1 MPRADPAEEM
11 SISRASG
18 GDARLIAAL
27 ATVTFYETYFEQDDP
42 RDMAN
47 YLADTFAPEKIAAE
61 LADPNSYFFI
71 AYRRGRAVG
80 YAKLRGGEP
89 HESVTSPNPIE
100 LQRIYLVERVW
111 GTGAGSV
118 LLQHCLEF
126 ARALGKDA
134 LWLGVWE
141 ENPRALAFYEKHGFR
156 RVGTLEF
163 PYGDTVGV
171 NAVMRMA
178 LVQ

>member
-1 MPRADPAEEM
+1 MSRDDLADVL

-18 GDARLIAAL
+18 EDARLIAAL
-27 ATVTFYETYFEQDDP
+27 ATVTFFETYFEQDDP
-42 RDMAN
+42 QDMAN
-47 YLADTFAPEKIAAE
+47 YLADTFAPENIAAE
-61 LADPNSYFFI
+61 LADPSSYFFI

-80 YAKLRGGEP
+80 YAKLRGGAP

-111 GTGAGSV
+111 GIGAGTA

-126 ARALGKDA
+126 ARDLGKDT

-141 ENPRALAFYEKHGFR
+141 ENPRALAFYEKHGFK

-163 PYGDTVGV
+163 PYGDTIGI
-171 NAVMRMA
+171 NAVMRIS